1 MRNRGGVP
9 VPRVVAT
16 ACPMAVALTRAVGLI
31 PAVVDGL
38 SREDVDRRPNASSA
52 VDVCAE

>member
-1 MRNRGGVP
+1 
-9 VPRVVAT
+9 
-16 ACPMAVALTRAVGLI
+16 MAVALTRAVGLI